1 MEVDMAK
8 RFICALEEPVVST
21 VAGKLR
27 GYKMDEI
34 YHFEGIRYAKAK
46 RFRNPQK
53 VTPWEG
59 IKDATNYG
67 PGCPVLRNPV
77 PSGEVR
83 IPHRF
88 WPSNENC
95 QYLNVWTSSLDT
107 NARKAVM
114 VWFHGGGFADG
125 SAIEQVAYDGT
136 NMAAYGDVVVVT
148 VNHRLNVFGFLD
160 LSDFGEKYANSKN
173 AGLADLVAAL
183 MWVKENIAQFGG
195 DPENVTIFGQ
205 SGGGRKVSS
214 LGQIPAAKGLFH
226 KGIVMSGVR
235 GRALTRQDVPAKE
248 FALSIMEELAL
259 TEEEVE
265 KLETVSAQALIDAT
279 NAAIGKWMA
288 QGKRIEWWPAA
299 NDFYLGEPKDAGFGE
314 ASMVPFLVGSVIG
327 ELGNSTPT
335 KDKET
340 YTEAEKRAVVAAK
353 YGEENADRI
362 MELFAKAYPG
372 KNTVYAA
379 DIDVVFRPATIKYI
393 KAKARQSTAPVYSYL
408 FAPVFDVYGGSIAWH
423 CSDLPFVFHNTT
435 LIPVSQID
443 GVTQRLEQE
452 IFASFINF
460 AKTGNPNCSEIPE
473 VKPCTEDK
481 VYTIVYD
488 EKTQVRENFDEELV
502 TLAQRS
508 APPMNWN
515 LMTVP
520 EGDDEGGGPA
530 WLY

>member
-1 MEVDMAK
+1 MAK
-8 RFICALEEPVVST
+8 RFVCTLEEPVVT
-21 VAGKLR
+21 TAAGKLR
-27 GYKMDEI
+27 GYKMDDV

-46 RFRNPQK
+46 RFQNPQK
-53 VTPWEG
+53 VTPWKG

-88 WPSNENC
+88 WPSSENC
-95 QYLNVWTSSLDT
+95 QYLNVWTNSLDVSE
-107 NARKAVM
+107 RKAVM

-136 NMAAYGDVVVVT
+136 NLARYGDVVVVT

-183 MWVKENIAQFGG
+183 LWVKENIVQFGG

-205 SGGGRKVSS
+205 SGGGRKVTS
-214 LGQIPAAKGLFH
+214 LGQVPAAKGLFH

-235 GRALTRQDVPAKE
+235 GRAMTRQDVSAKE
-248 FALSIMEELAL
+248 FALSIMKELGL
-259 TEEEVE
+259 QEEEAE
-265 KLETVSAQALIDAT
+265 RMETVPVQELIDAT
-279 NAAIGKWMA
+279 NAAVGKWME
-288 QGKRIEWWPAA
+288 QGRRIEWWPGA
-299 NDFYLGEPKDAGFGE
+299 NDFYIGEPKDVGFGE
-314 ASMVPFLVGSVIG
+314 ASGVPFLVGSVIG
-327 ELGNSTPT
+327 EFSNSTPT

-340 YTEAEKRAVVAAK
+340 YTEEEKRAAVAAK

-379 DIDVVFRPATIKYI
+379 DIDVVFRPASIRYI
-393 KAKARQSTAPVYSYL
+393 KAKAKQSPAPVYSYL
-408 FAPVFDVYGGSIAWH
+408 FAKVFDIYGGVAAWH
-423 CSDLPFVFHNTT
+423 CSELPFVFHNTQ
-435 LIPVSQID
+435 LIPVCQME
-443 GVTQRLEQE
+443 GVTQRLENE
-452 IFASFINF
+452 MFSSFISF
-460 AKTGNPNCSEIPE
+460 AKTGNPNCSAVPEITPS
-473 VKPCTEDK
+473 TEDK

-502 TLAQRS
+502 MLAKEF

-515 LMTVP
+515 FMTAP
-520 EGDDEGGGPA
+520 KEEDEEGGPA